1 MFVLFIKFCRRFMVE
16 ILSIQRKTLSNQ
28 SYKVFCFILIRLL
41 AIDIVAN
48 LNPINET
55 LKQFK
60 TATLHLIMISTM
72 LIRKIQGQHHIEN
85 MKSACNWHTF
95 EFKKQRISSLC
106 IKWRYV
112 ILVTCITSSFLNME
126 ENISKSLEIWNYSPL
141 SLNWIQFSNKTLTW
155 LLSHWF
161 GSTMWW
167 SVGVI
172 VIPTMMNDFVPP

>member
-1 MFVLFIKFCRRFMVE
+1 MVE

-60 TATLHLIMISTM
+60 TATLHLKMISSM

-85 MKSACNWHTF
+85 MKSACN
-95 EFKKQRISSLC
+95 
-106 IKWRYV
+106 
-112 ILVTCITSSFLNME
+112 
-126 ENISKSLEIWNYSPL
+126 
-141 SLNWIQFSNKTLTW
+141 
-155 LLSHWF
+155 
-161 GSTMWW
+161 
-167 SVGVI
+167 
-172 VIPTMMNDFVPP
+172 

>member
-1 MFVLFIKFCRRFMVE
+1 MVE

-60 TATLHLIMISTM
+60 TATLHLIMISNM

-85 MKSACNWHTF
+85 MKSACN
-95 EFKKQRISSLC
+95 
-106 IKWRYV
+106 
-112 ILVTCITSSFLNME
+112 
-126 ENISKSLEIWNYSPL
+126 
-141 SLNWIQFSNKTLTW
+141 
-155 LLSHWF
+155 
-161 GSTMWW
+161 
-167 SVGVI
+167 
-172 VIPTMMNDFVPP
+172 

>member
-1 MFVLFIKFCRRFMVE
+1 MVE

-85 MKSACNWHTF
+85 MKSACN
-95 EFKKQRISSLC
+95 
-106 IKWRYV
+106 
-112 ILVTCITSSFLNME
+112 
-126 ENISKSLEIWNYSPL
+126 
-141 SLNWIQFSNKTLTW
+141 
-155 LLSHWF
+155 
-161 GSTMWW
+161 
-167 SVGVI
+167 
-172 VIPTMMNDFVPP
+172 